1 MKLPEEGTLLR
12 IFFGESDKHNRK
24 PLYEAI
30 VIKARELGLAG
41 ATVSRVIMGFGA
53 DSRMHSAKILR
64 LSGDLPVLVEIV
76 DSEENIQKLLPFLDE
91 AVQEGLITMEKVRVI
106 KYRHKDSR

>member
-41 ATVSRVIMGFGA
+41 ATVSRGIMGFGA

-64 LSGDLPVLVEIV
+64 LSGDLPVVVEIV

-106 KYRHKDSR
+106 KYRHKDSK